1 MRQPQVKRPAVWPAA
16 VNGTCGFLRPSD
28 EAWAAGPSYSPG
40 PSPAPRGAAQ
50 SPARVP
56 GRRPALAGRGPKKTG
71 RASPRGCPPGRGPR
85 PWAPRRVSAL
95 STPASPSRPLRGRP
109 PPQHPAPR
117 APHSPPSSW
126 WPPCWDWT
134 TAHGG
139 EGRGRALRPLA
150 SLTPRW
156 PGAPAEYN
164 AVPTFPPV
172 GCHTED
178 FSRSGLREQT
188 SPGRTWYM
196 PIKGAGSAP
205 WADRNRGAWR
215 TAAGSGHG
223 QQGAPARPGGVGA
236 GPGLGQGLEEAEGK
250 LFPINPTKIYG

>member
-1 MRQPQVKRPAVWPAA
+1 MGPAASYAPVTRPGPRDPRTLQGHPQHREGRPRALRGSRGGAPPWPA
-16 VNGTCGFLRPSD
+16 GGLR
-28 EAWAAGPSYSPG
+28 
-40 PSPAPRGAAQ
+40 
-50 SPARVP
+50 
-56 GRRPALAGRGPKKTG
+56 RRAGRG

-236 GPGLGQGLEEAEGK
+236 EPGLGQGLEEAEGK
-250 LFPINPTKIYG
+250 LLSINPTKIYG